1 MLGKIGALVL
11 TLSLAAPAAAVA
23 EEPTEP
29 GAQTPDTTAP
39 VVPLDPCPDQP
50 EGEPCPR
57 REVAA
62 VWATDV
68 DPAEGLAVA
77 GVRSGEDV
85 LSEHVYDDGSGFTP
99 YGLWGHPYSDVVS
112 DYDYVSEVWLAPGL
126 HDLTFFARDLAGNEA
141 TFTRT
146 VHGPELPSRPRRLS
160 ATERDGRTQ
169 LSWVT
174 HGRGSGIRHYGLR
187 VKGEPRR
194 KLRGGDITLS
204 PGRQSMFLTL
214 DLAPGRHVA
223 RVRAVNGVGKGEA
236 RSLVFRVR

>member
-1 MLGKIGALVL
+1 MLGKIGALALMV
-11 TLSLAAPAAAVA
+11 SLATPVAAVA
-23 EEPTEP
+23 DEPAE
-29 GAQTPDTTAP
+29 GKADTPDTTEP

-50 EGEPCPR
+50 MGEACTR

-62 VWATDV
+62 VWQMTV

-77 GVRSGEDV
+77 GVRTREEV

-112 DYDYVSEVWLAPGL
+112 DYDYVNEIWLAPGL
-126 HDLTFFARDLAGNEA
+126 HELTFFARDVAGNEA

-146 VHGPELPSRPRRLS
+146 VHGPEVPSRPRKFS

-174 HGRGSGIRHYGLR
+174 HGRGSGIRHYVVR
-187 VKGEPRR
+187 VKGEKRR
-194 KLRGGDITLS
+194 KLQGGDITLS
-204 PGRQSMFLTL
+204 PGRQKRFLLLQL
-214 DLAPGRHVA
+214 DRGRHV
-223 RVRAVNGVGKGEA
+223 VRIQAVNGVGKGEA
-236 RSLVFRVR
+236 RSFVFRVR